1 LLKKLYTTTN
11 PNKLVDELQQAGF
24 LERESMTFFP
34 KDDGLEIRFKDIK
47 EVNTDTYEQII
58 TPTEIEMSPAVLDEY
73 GNIVEEAVIETQD
86 IITNGDVV
94 DTITTYVKR
103 GKDIV
108 LVDKVRVEIESQAL
122 LDEEGIQL
130 KDEETGDFLF
140 EDVEVEVP
148 YQEEKIIEVWNE
160 YDPTQLFSDIQA
172 AVDNHDPLKGIL
184 DSQIEIIKEECESK
198 ILGGFESDCLGETK
212 VYSSSMNNQA
222 TIQGLV
228 LTAIMNMS
236 GFVDEVLEHKA
247 IDEIDCYPWKNEQI
261 IQLGVDLKSHI
272 TACKKEAE
280 EKINKLISAK

>member
-1 LLKKLYTTTN
+1 MNKLYEAVN
-11 PNKLVDELQQAGF
+11 ANKLVDELQAAGL
-24 LERESMTFFP
+24 LERESMSFFP
-34 KDDGLEIRFKDIK
+34 KENGLEIRFRDVK
-47 EVNTDTYEQII
+47 EISNDVLNENDEVIDTVVNYKKRVTEEI
-58 TPTEIEMSPAVLDEY
+58 T
-73 GNIVEEAVIETQD
+73 ET
-86 IITNGDVV
+86 V
-94 DTITTYVKR
+94 D
-103 GKDIV
+103 
-108 LVDKVRVEIESQAL
+108 
-122 LDEEGIQL
+122 
-130 KDEETGDFLF
+130 
-140 EDVEVEVP
+140 DVEVT
-148 YQEEKIIEVWNE
+148 KTNEVWNE

-172 AVDNHDPLKGIL
+172 VVDNHDPLKGIL
-184 DSQIEIIKEECESK
+184 DSQIEIIKEECEAK

-212 VYSSSMNNQA
+212 VFSSSMNNQA